1 MDVFAQGE
9 SGVRRGFFH
18 QAFRTP
24 SVQSGGGGR
33 WSRQEECSAGG
44 NQEGACIGP
53 AQQVLKV
60 FVGFSPVW
68 SSTLFRAGLVAQQGQ
83 D

>member
-1 MDVFAQGE
+1 MSPLCPDSVVEILEVDVFAQGE
-9 SGVRRGFFH
+9 TGVRGGFFQ

-24 SVQSGGGGR
+24 SVQSAGGGR
-33 WSRQEECSAGG
+33 WSR
-44 NQEGACIGP
+44 
-53 AQQVLKV
+53 QQVLKV